1 MTCDNIF
8 NINKIDKKDVYI
20 KENHCFILI
29 DTETCNGFNR
39 ENNAIVQLAFMFLG
53 TDYIFNS
60 YCKPDDTVTW
70 KENYKKFIPKIK
82 KEDVEYSPSLKDV
95 LISFKNIIYCI
106 DNITPILIA
115 HNSPFDKNM
124 LNICLDCYD
133 IKLEKVMWCNTM
145 NNLIFNI
152 KDEKNKS
159 IKSLEKITKYLFK
172 DLHLDFHNAKNDVEN
187 LNNCLLKIHK
197 NNENITSTILKL
209 INNNKNEEDLFLLEY
224 KNILENFNEFC
235 NLYIKNIDVN
245 KSEYINIYIDVLEK
259 EKEIS
264 KYKNIIKDKIINLLK
279 GNNNH
284 IYINNK
290 EILLNEYNMKQLDSK
305 KIKDSYPDIY
315 NECVKEIKYNK
326 IIIKKH

>member
-39 ENNAIVQLAFMFLG
+39 KNNAIVQLAFMFLG

-60 YCKPDDTVTW
+60 YCKPDDTVPW

-82 KEDVEYSPSLKDV
+82 KEDVDNSPSLKDV

-235 NLYIKNIDVN
+235 NLDIKNIDIN

-305 KIKDSYPDIY
+305 RIKDSYPDIY